1 MEDTIDF
8 NKFRLR
14 EDILGK
20 VVSSHLKEK
29 YPIMVVKVEC
39 VTEFFRWNNPKFHF
53 FIDVDYSRQDGP
65 DSFYNRI
72 IKKEVSNLCQYI
84 LGEDECFG
92 RAYFNSVILAIPTP

>member
-1 MEDTIDF
+1 MKDTIDF

-29 YPIMVVKVEC
+29 YSGMIVKVEC
-39 VTEFFRWNNPKFHF
+39 VTEFFHWNNPKFHF

-92 RAYFNSVILAIPTP
+92 RTYFNSVILAIPTP